1 MSRTVE
7 QNMSTTRFMV
17 DEQKLKCVCCDS
29 GLFNNDGFCP
39 SCQAPTSLSKSVAD
53 RSTPSGFISV
63 LGASG
68 AGKTVYLGMLLDML
82 TKGTRELKGLPNNS
96 LSVAVQ
102 EQTIGAL
109 ESRQFPEKTPND
121 IDQWKWLHCEL
132 NVCKRRKSFFDII
145 SPDFAGEAISYEL
158 EHPGTFPVVDKVIRK
173 SEGIVFLV
181 DSLQIRDS
189 GRDEDFFAMKLATY
203 INNAHARAGRFG
215 KKRAKIPL
223 AIVLTK
229 CDSCNEAVDDPTAFA
244 NANMPG
250 FTKYLKRNFSTFKF
264 FSASV
269 VGASATLV
277 DRLGRVD
284 QIPFHVAP
292 RGIVEPIEWLIS

>member
-1 MSRTVE
+1 MSRTVD
-7 QNMSTTRFMV
+7 QNMSTTRFLA
-17 DEQKLKCVCCDS
+17 EGQKLQCVCCDA
-29 GLFNNDGFCP
+29 GIFTNDGFCP
-39 SCQAPTSLSKSVAD
+39 SCQAPTSLSKSVAE
-53 RSTPSGFISV
+53 RGTASGFISV

-82 TKGTRELKGLPNNS
+82 TKGTSQLKGLPNNS

-102 EQTIGAL
+102 EQTISAL
-109 ESRQFPEKTPND
+109 ENRQFPEKTPND

-132 NVCKRRKSFFDII
+132 NVMKRRKCFFDII

-173 SEGIVFLV
+173 SEGIVFLI

-203 INNAHARAGRFG
+203 INNAHARTGRFRS
-215 KKRAKIPL
+215 KKAKIRV

-229 CDSCNEAVDDPTAFA
+229 CDSCDEAVEDPTAFA

-250 FTKYLKRNFSTFKF
+250 FTKYLERNFAAFNF

-277 DRLGRVD
+277 DRLGRVE
-284 QIPFHVAP
+284 QIPFHVSP